1 LAPLQREGDVMN
13 EWNSENQSHESDT
26 GTRIET
32 IRAKL
37 IEGEKSGFTDKTVEE
52 IWEEARKRRRAA
64 NS

>member
-1 LAPLQREGDVMN
+1 MN
-13 EWNSENQSHESDT
+13 EWNSENQPHESDT

-32 IRAKL
+32 ISAKL